1 MSEKNKMRFG
11 LLGKDIDYSF
21 SRAYFA
27 EKFKKE
33 ALDHCSYQNFDL
45 PDLTDFKTVLQ
56 TPQLKGMNVTI
67 P

>member
-33 ALDHCSYQNFDL
+33 ALDHCSYQNF
-45 PDLTDFKTVLQ
+45 
-56 TPQLKGMNVTI
+56 
-67 P
+67 